1 MEASG
6 SAGPAARPGLWSDL
20 REALRGSHRDFTT
33 ESIPRSIF
41 LLAVPMMLELV
52 LESVFAVVDVFAV
65 NRIGP
70 DAVATVGL
78 TESMLVLVY
87 GVAMGVGIGAMALVA
102 RRVGEK
108 DPERAARTAVQAIV
122 LALLL
127 AVPVVVLGITFAPT
141 LLGLMGAS
149 GWVLEHGVRYTQIM
163 MGSTVSITLLFL
175 INAIFRGAGDAA
187 VAMRVLWLASGIN
200 IVLAPSLVLGLGP
213 FPRLGVVGAALG
225 TTIGRTCGVLYQFWQ
240 LSRPGGRITIQRR
253 HLHVEWATIRQVLN
267 LSGSATVQVLVG
279 MASWIGIVRI
289 ISGFGSAAV
298 AGYTIGIR
306 IVLFAL
312 LPSVGLANAAAT
324 LVGQNLGARQ
334 PDRAARSAWL
344 AGGFN
349 AAFLGVIGLLLLATA
364 PGLIHIFDPEPVV
377 AGFAVSCLRV
387 ISLGFA
393 FYGLG
398 MVMSQ
403 ALNGAGDTRTPTL
416 INLGCFWVLELP
428 LAWGLSHGLGLGP
441 LGAFV
446 AILVAFCT
454 VAVAGTLA
462 FRAGRWKQRFI

>member
-6 SAGPAARPGLWSDL
+6 PTTAPHPGLWSDL
-20 REALRGSHRDFTT
+20 GEALRGSHRDFTT
-33 ESIPRSIF
+33 ESIPRSIL

-65 NRIGP
+65 NRLGP

-102 RRVGEK
+102 RRVGER

-127 AVPVVVLGITFAPT
+127 AVPVVVLGIAFAPG
-141 LLGLMGAS
+141 LLRLMGGS
-149 GWVLEHGVRYTQIM
+149 PWVLEHGVRYTQVM

-187 VAMRVLWLASGIN
+187 VAMRVLWLASGLN

-225 TTIGRTCGVLYQFWQ
+225 TTIGRTCGVLYQLWQ
-240 LSRPGGRITIQRR
+240 LSRPGGRITIRRR

-267 LSGSATVQVLVG
+267 LSGSATIQVLVG

-289 ISGFGSAAV
+289 ISGFGSSAV

-324 LVGQNLGARQ
+324 LVGQNLGAKR
-334 PDRAARSAWL
+334 PDRAAHSAWL

-349 AAFLGVIGLLLLATA
+349 AAFLGVIGLLLLAGA
-364 PGLIHIFDPEPVV
+364 PAMIRIFDPEPAV
-377 AGFAVSCLRV
+377 ASYAVSSLRV

-416 INLGCFWVLELP
+416 INFGCFWVLELP

-441 LGAFV
+441 LGAFI

-454 VAVAGTLA
+454 VAVAGALA
-462 FRAGRWKQRFI
+462 FRAGGWKQRFI

>member
-1 MEASG
+1 MEATTATS
-6 SAGPAARPGLWSDL
+6 AARAGLWSAL
-20 REALRGSHRDFTT
+20 GEALRGSHRDFTT

-41 LLAVPMMLELV
+41 LLAVPMVLELV

-65 NRIGP
+65 NRVGP

-87 GVAMGVGIGAMALVA
+87 AVAMGVGIGAMALVA
-102 RRVGEK
+102 RRIGEK
-108 DPERAARTAVQAIV
+108 DPERAARTAVQAVV

-127 AVPVVVLGITFAPT
+127 AVPVVVAGIGLAPR
-141 LLGLMGAS
+141 LLRFMGAS
-149 GWVLEHGVRYTQIM
+149 PWVLAHGVQYTRVM
-163 MGSTVSITLLFL
+163 MASTVSITLLFL
-175 INAIFRGAGDAA
+175 INSIFRGAGDAA
-187 VAMRVLWLASGIN
+187 VAMRVLWLANGLN

-225 TTIGRTCGVLYQFWQ
+225 TTLGRTAGVLYQLWR
-240 LSRPGGRITIQRR
+240 LSRPGGRIRVERR
-253 HLHVEWATIRQVLN
+253 HLHIEWATIRQVLQ

-289 ISGFGSAAV
+289 IAGFGSAAV

-344 AGGFN
+344 AAGFN
-349 AAFLGVIGLLLLATA
+349 TGFLGVVGLGLLAFA
-364 PGLIHIFDPEPVV
+364 PGLIHLFDPEPEV
-377 AGFAVSCLRV
+377 AGYGVSCLRV
-387 ISLGFA
+387 ISVGFC

-398 MVMSQ
+398 MVMTQ

-416 INLGCFWVLELP
+416 INFGCFWVLELP
-428 LAWGLSHGLGLGP
+428 LAWTLAHPAGLGP
-441 LGAFV
+441 RGAFL

-454 VAVAGTLA
+454 VAVAGTLV
-462 FRAGRWKQRFI
+462 FRAGRWKLRFL

>member
-6 SAGPAARPGLWSDL
+6 PTTAPHPGLWSDL
-20 REALRGSHRDFTT
+20 GEALRGSHRDFTT
-33 ESIPRSIF
+33 ESIPRSIL

-65 NRIGP
+65 NRLGP

-102 RRVGEK
+102 RRVGER

-127 AVPVVVLGITFAPT
+127 AVPVVVLGIAFAPG
-141 LLGLMGAS
+141 LLRLMGGS
-149 GWVLEHGVRYTQIM
+149 PWVLEHGVRYTQVM

-187 VAMRVLWLASGIN
+187 VAMRVLWLASGLN

-225 TTIGRTCGVLYQFWQ
+225 TTIGRTCGVLYQLWQ
-240 LSRPGGRITIQRR
+240 LSRPGGRITIRRR

-267 LSGSATVQVLVG
+267 LSGSATIQVLVG

-289 ISGFGSAAV
+289 ISGFGSSAV

-324 LVGQNLGARQ
+324 LVGQNLGAKR
-334 PDRAARSAWL
+334 PDRAAHSAWL

-349 AAFLGVIGLLLLATA
+349 AAFLGVIGLLLLAAA
-364 PGLIHIFDPEPVV
+364 PAMIRIFDPEPAV
-377 AGFAVSCLRV
+377 ASYAVSSLRV

-416 INLGCFWVLELP
+416 INFGCFWVLELP

-441 LGAFV
+441 LGAFI

-454 VAVAGTLA
+454 VAVAGALA
-462 FRAGRWKQRFI
+462 FRAGGWKQRFI

>member
-6 SAGPAARPGLWSDL
+6 PATAARHGLWSDL

-33 ESIPRSIF
+33 ETIPRSIF

-65 NRIGP
+65 NRLGP

-102 RRVGEK
+102 RRIGEK

-127 AVPVVVLGITFAPT
+127 AVPVVVVGITFAPS
-141 LLGLMGAS
+141 LLALMGAS
-149 GWVLEHGVRYTQIM
+149 PWVLEHGVHYTRVM

-213 FPRLGVVGAALG
+213 FPKLGVVGAALG
-225 TTIGRTCGVLYQFWQ
+225 TTIGRTTGVLYQLWR
-240 LSRPGGRITIQRR
+240 LSRPGGRIRVERR

-324 LVGQNLGARQ
+324 LVGQNLGAKR

-349 AAFLGVIGLLLLATA
+349 AAFLGVVGLLLLAGA
-364 PGLIHIFDPEPVV
+364 PALIRIFDPEPVV
-377 AGFAVSCLRV
+377 AGYAVSSLRV

-416 INLGCFWVLELP
+416 INFGCFWVLELP